1 MGPDLTQQLSALPLW
16 LLALGYAAWAAL
28 VIVATPAL
36 FGLLGRLAVRAKSPL
51 GGMVLRVARG
61 PFRVVLLL
69 VGAGVVLES
78 SGLPEKVLH
87 YGRPT
92 IFTLISLVVLVF
104 ADRMVRALLAEYLP
118 KSGAF
123 EAGRSMIVGFARGLV
138 IGIGI
143 LILLDSL
150 GVPIT
155 TVLATLGVGSLAV
168 ALALQDTLGQFFA
181 AIYVAVDQPVRLGD
195 YIRLG
200 GGEEGFVERIG
211 WRSTRLRMLQ
221 NSLIV
226 IPNSKLA
233 TSTITNFYL
242 PEPEMSLPVSVSV
255 AYGSDLEKV
264 QRVTVEVAREVQS
277 GVPGGVASF
286 EPQVRFQKF
295 DDGGIELNAILRV
308 AQFTDQFLVRH
319 EFIKRLHARF
329 AEEGIVIR
337 FPVRELR
344 LAPEERALLSRG
356 SAGA

>member
-16 LLALGYAAWAAL
+16 LLALGYAGWAAL

-36 FGLLGRLAVRAKSPL
+36 FGLLGRLGVRAKSPL

-155 TVLATLGVGSLAV
+155 TVLAAIGVGSLAV
-168 ALALQDTLGQFFA
+168 ALALQDTLSQFFA
-181 AIYVAVDQPVRLGD
+181 GIYVAVDQPVRMGD

-211 WRSTRLRMLQ
+211 WRSTRLRMPQ
-221 NSLIV
+221 NNLVI
-226 IPNSKLA
+226 IPNAKLA
-233 TSTITNFYL
+233 TSTITNFHL
-242 PEPEMSLPVSVSV
+242 PDPQMVLQVPVSV
-255 AYGSDLEKV
+255 AYGSDLDRV
-264 QRVTVEVAREVQS
+264 QRAMDEVAKEILTTVAG
-277 GVPGGVASF
+277 GVPSF

-295 DDGGIELNAILRV
+295 GECGIEVTVTLGV
-308 AQFTDQFLVRH
+308 AQFTDQALVRH
-319 EFIKRLHARF
+319 EFIK
-329 AEEGIVIR
+329 
-337 FPVRELR
+337 
-344 LAPEERALLSRG
+344 
-356 SAGA
+356 